1 MTVKITIDKLGDV
14 IKAISQ
20 LSNKD
25 VLVGIPDSAPERADT
40 PVTNAQVGYVMETG
54 SPAQNIPA
62 RPFLVPGVASV
73 HGIVAAQ
80 LRKGTV
86 AALSGSQSGSDA
98 SLRAAGFVAQ
108 NAVRQKIN
116 DGPFAPLSPRTIAQ
130 RKRSRQTQSTRK
142 AEKEY
147 AKLLAA
153 GKTEQEAQDIAG
165 IKPLINTGSL
175 RNSVTF
181 VVRKK

>member
-40 PVTNAQVGYVMETG
+40 PITNAQIGYVMETG
-54 SPAQNIPA
+54 SPANNIPA
-62 RPFLVPGVASV
+62 RPFLVPGIADVQAE
-73 HGIVAAQ
+73 IAER
-80 LRKGTV
+80 LRNG
-86 AALSGSQSGSDA
+86 ALSALAGS
-98 SLRAAGFVAQ
+98 AAGAETALKAAGMVGQ
-108 NAVRQKIN
+108 NAVKKKIN
-116 DGPFAPLSPRTIAQ
+116 DGPFTPLSPRTIAQ
-130 RKRSRQTQSTRK
+130 RNRSRQTKSMRK
-142 AEKEY
+142 AEKDY
-147 AKLLAA
+147 ANLLAQ
-153 GKTEQEAQDIAG
+153 GKTEQEAQDAAG

-175 RNSVTF
+175 RNSIVY

>member
-25 VLVGIPDSAPERADT
+25 VLVGIPDSAPERTDT
-40 PVTNAQVGYVMETG
+40 PITNAQIGYVMETG
-54 SPAQNIPA
+54 SPANNIPA
-62 RPFLVPGVASV
+62 RPFLVPGIASV
-73 HGIVAAQ
+73 QEEVAAR
-80 LRKGTV
+80 LRNG
-86 AALSGSQSGSDA
+86 ALSALSGSASGTDGA
-98 SLRAAGFVAQ
+98 LKAAGMVGQ
-108 NAVRQKIN
+108 SAVKKKIN
-116 DGPFAPLSPRTIAQ
+116 DGPFTPLSPRTIAQ
-130 RKRSRQTQSTRK
+130 RKRGRQTQSTRK
-142 AEKEY
+142 AEKQY
-147 AKLLAA
+147 AELLAQ

>member
-25 VLVGIPDSAPERADT
+25 VLVGIPDSAPERTDT
-40 PVTNAQVGYVMETG
+40 PITNAQIGYVMETG
-54 SPAQNIPA
+54 SPANNIPA
-62 RPFLVPGVASV
+62 RPFLIPGIASV
-73 HGIVAAQ
+73 HTEVADR
-80 LRKGTV
+80 LRKG
-86 AALSGSQSGSDA
+86 ALSALSGS
-98 SLRAAGFVAQ
+98 AAGAETALKAAGMVGQ
-108 NAVRQKIN
+108 NAVKKKIN

-130 RKRSRQTQSTRK
+130 RNRSRQTKSMRK
-142 AEKEY
+142 AEKDY
-147 AKLLAA
+147 AKLLAQ
-153 GKTEQEAQDIAG
+153 GKTEQEAQDAAG

-175 RNSVTF
+175 RNSITY